1 MTQSSPK
8 PIPNIC
14 VHWIEIIAI
23 TLGGIGLVGAAII
36 GLSHKLQTNMHEA
49 RRVENIAQNLITYQF
64 PQSAQGRIGLS
75 IGAESF
81 AVITDRRNDPNL
93 RLFVQASPVD
103 GVERSSVLVREY
115 ALGSG
120 WRGTWETVQEE
131 TQPFLYCHQMV
142 NLETRRGLWSEPDNI
157 EPRLAIEYSIDT
169 TIDGYD
175 QTIRIL
181 ATGANAEPLAKKL
194 LKSIQCRQD
203 MSSNSQN

>member
-8 PIPNIC
+8 PIPDIC
-14 VHWIEIIAI
+14 VNSIELVAI
-23 TLGGIGLVGAAII
+23 TLGGIGLVGAAIV
-36 GLSHKLQTNMHEA
+36 GLGHKLKINMHEA
-49 RRVENIAQNLITYQF
+49 KRVENIAHNLITYQF

-81 AVITDRRNDPNL
+81 AVITDRTNDPNL

-120 WRGTWETVQEE
+120 WRGIWETVQEE
-131 TQPFLYCHQMV
+131 TQPFMYCHQTV
-142 NLETRRGLWSEPDNI
+142 NLETSRGRWSETDNV
-157 EPRLAIEYSIDT
+157 EPRPAIEYSIDT

-181 ATGANAEPLAKKL
+181 ATGTNAEPLARDL
-194 LKSIQCRQD
+194 LKSIQCREKY
-203 MSSNSQN
+203 

>member
-1 MTQSSPK
+1 MTQSSPTA
-8 PIPNIC
+8 PNIS
-14 VHWIEIIAI
+14 VHWIEIAAI
-23 TLGGIGLVGAAII
+23 SLGGIVLVGAAIV
-36 GLSHKLQTNMHEA
+36 GLGHKLKTNMHQA
-49 RRVENIAQNLITYQF
+49 KRVENIAQSLITYQF

-81 AVITDRRNDPNL
+81 AVITDRTNEPNL

-120 WRGTWETVQEE
+120 WRGIWETVQEE
-131 TQPFLYCHQMV
+131 TQPFLYCHQTV
-142 NLETRRGLWSEPDNI
+142 NLETSRGRWSEADNVK
-157 EPRLAIEYSIDT
+157 PRPAIEYSIDT

-181 ATGANAEPLAKKL
+181 ATGTNAEPLAQKL
-194 LKSIQCRQD
+194 LKSIQCREKY
-203 MSSNSQN
+203 